1 MYPYIMYT
9 YTVQTIGIAAAP
21 KFKDKVPSNNSLS
34 SKNNKKDK
42 DSRVKYDDLER
53 SDSNDKGAWGNDD
66 DYDV

>member
-1 MYPYIMYT
+1 MYT